1 MVHKYLK
8 KTLKLIFRYSSL
20 LFFALA
26 IYIVW
31 GQVKKLGLKNI
42 LESIFSIPLSSIIW
56 AAIVVIIG
64 YLALSLY
71 DFLALKYI
79 KKNMTPLRVMAAS
92 MSGFAVSN
100 NVGHAYISGAAV
112 RYDFYSSWGLTGGDI
127 LKMIGFSTLTYVL
140 GVGFLLDI
148 SLLVAPATDI
158 PGEVLSPKLLYGGG
172 AIMTIAF
179 LIYWFAVIVPKRT
192 LRIKKVVLPAPSK
205 TMTITQIALGAVDM
219 LLVAIVCYIVMQ
231 HSIKLNFVH
240 FLSIFMIAQFIG
252 LSTQVPGGI
261 GVFEGIFLYLLP
273 PEMEDTGGVM
283 ASLIVFR
290 IMYYFI
296 PLAVAGLSI
305 LAYQSRPI
313 REMIFG
319 ADNPV
324 KDKNGEEVL

>member
-1 MVHKYLK
+1 MPHSVK
-8 KTLKLIFRYSSL
+8 KALKLLFRYSSI

-31 GQVKKLGLKNI
+31 GQVKKLGI
-42 LESIFSIPLSSIIW
+42 ASIVESIFSIPVSSIVW
-56 AAIVVIIG
+56 AAIVVVIG

-79 KKNMTPLRVMAAS
+79 NKTMAPSRVLAAS

-148 SLLVAPATDI
+148 SLLVTPATEI
-158 PGEVLSPKLLYGGG
+158 PGEVLKPEVLYGGG
-172 AIMTIAF
+172 AVMTLAF
-179 LIYWFAVIVPKRT
+179 LVYWFAVIVPKRT
-192 LRIKKVVLPAPSK
+192 LHIKKVVLPAPSK
-205 TMTITQIALGAVDM
+205 TMTLTQIALGAIDM
-219 LLVAIVCYIVMQ
+219 LLVAVVCYIVMQ
-231 HSIKLNFVH
+231 HSIKLNFIH

-261 GVFEGIFLYLLP
+261 GVFEGLFLYLLP
-273 PEMEDTGGVM
+273 PEMEDSGGVM

-296 PLAVAGLSI
+296 PLALAGLSI

-319 ADNPV
+319 ADNPA
-324 KDKNGEEVL
+324 KDENGEEVL